1 MILADTQKKFRVQ
14 ERQVEDMREMLH
26 DEIIK
31 DMKTNTRKILEK
43 LNN

>member
-26 DEIIK
+26 DEIIS
-31 DMKTNTRKILEK
+31 DMKSNTKKILEK